1 MNLTFKKNENPKSE
15 KSPQYFVE
23 GDGFKGIAW
32 DYQDE
37 YQGVTRKGFSIK
49 VTKEEATAPVQPAVL
64 PSVQFD
70 AVYDK
75 ATAEAPNPNN
85 IPF

>member
-37 YQGVTRKGFSIK
+37 YQGVVRKGFSIK
-49 VTKEEATAPVQPAVL
+49 VTKEDGQPAVQKPL
-64 PSVQFD
+64 PSVQLD
-70 AVYDK
+70 ENYKK
-75 ATAEAPNPNN
+75 ATENAPNPDD